1 MPKNKVKQITFNE
14 ALDLMSKGET
24 VYVINTSAKE
34 PKLSKLSTIA
44 VGKLVPD
51 NNNYVFLKFEEA

>member
-14 ALDLMSKGET
+14 ALDLMSKGEI

-34 PKLSKLSTIA
+34 PKLSKLYSIA
-44 VGKLVPD
+44 IGKLVPD
-51 NNNYVFLKFEEA
+51 SNNYVFLKFEEA